1 MKAEAEIEQE
11 TVTLPYALS
20 GWKILCRA
28 VRRPGLHFARIT
40 LAHVENT
47 AWLGSGEEGW
57 NQGDLVQRPQQLF
70 WHQIMVDLLSGIEVK
85 R

>member
-1 MKAEAEIEQE
+1 MKDEAEIEQE

-28 VRRPGLHFARIT
+28 VRRPGLHFTRIT

-57 NQGDLVQRPQQLF
+57 NQGDLFQRPQQLF
-70 WHQIMVDLLSGIEVK
+70 WHQMMVDLLSGIEVK